1 MRGRRRRIVSLAA
14 AAVLAVSVGTAAA
27 GERYRDVV
35 FPNVTKTADIVYGNA
50 VNDTGVLQDLT
61 LELYEPAGDTENFRP
76 VYIWA
81 HGGFHKFGDKDD
93 AGPYLDYATRGWVT
107 LSIDYRLSTL
117 APTGAGGIVT
127 EGDPLNDSERWLRA
141 VRDDQHDMQAAVRW
155 VRANAARLRLDAGRI
170 AVAGYSAGAETALT
184 VAFNADDPGDGGN
197 PGYPSDVAAA
207 VAHAGVYG
215 PGLPIDCP
223 GTALCRLYGAISLG
237 EPPVAMIHGT
247 NDTTIPI
254 VAIFPACIET
264 IAFLNVCEVTPVL
277 GAEHV
282 IAATDVALDFLHR
295 RVIDA
300 PRTPTTLALA
310 PVGGS
315 AAVGDVV
322 SVAARL
328 TSGGA
333 PLAAKRVTFLL
344 GESRSDATTDAD
356 GVATAE
362 LTAAAPAGQTTLS
375 ATFSGEQT
383 MPMGAITS
391 GAGFAGARE
400 AVPFTVTN

>member
-1 MRGRRRRIVSLAA
+1 MRRRQIVSIAV
-14 AAVLAVSVGTAAA
+14 AAVLAASVLEGEA

-35 FPNVTKTADIVYGNA
+35 FANVTKTADIVYGNA
-50 VNDTGVLQDLT
+50 VDDTGVSEDLT
-61 LELYEPAGDTENFRP
+61 LDLYEPAGDHESFRP

-81 HGGFHKFGDKDD
+81 HGGFHKFGDKTDG
-93 AGPYLDYATRGWVT
+93 GPYLDYAMRGWVT

-155 VRANAARLRLDAGRI
+155 VRANAARLRLDASRI

-184 VAFNADDPGDGGN
+184 AAFNADDPGDSGN
-197 PGYPSDVAAA
+197 PAYPSDVAAA

-215 PGLPIDCP
+215 PGLPSDCP
-223 GTALCRLYGAISLG
+223 GTRLCRLYGTISLG

-247 NDTTIPI
+247 NDTTIPM

-264 IAFLNVCEVTPVL
+264 IALLNICEVTPVL

-282 IAATDVALDFLHR
+282 IAAPDVALDFLHR
-295 RVIDA
+295 RVIEA
-300 PRTPTTLALA
+300 PRAPTTLVLA
-310 PVGGS
+310 PAGGS

-322 SVAARL
+322 SVAAKL
-328 TSGGA
+328 TSGDT
-333 PLAAKRVTFLL
+333 PLAGKRVTFLL

-362 LTAAAPAGQTTLS
+362 LTAAAPAGQSTLS

-391 GAGFAGARE
+391 GAGFAGARD
-400 AVPFTVTN
+400 AVSFAVTN